1 MNNFEL
7 ECFDFIADTL
17 TNRPKEAN
25 EENVKYNAQDREKIR
40 KIIIAHIQILDK
52 NKDKISEDSY
62 KLLIELYDGLLKILN
77 RNLI

>member
-7 ECFDFIADTL
+7 ECFNFIVDTL
-17 TNRPKEAN
+17 TNRPREAN
-25 EENVKYNAQDREKIR
+25 GEIKYDAQDREKIT
-40 KIIIAHIQILDK
+40 KIIITRK
-52 NKDKISEDSY
+52 KMFEENKEKISEDSY